1 MIRPTHIPSDIRQ
14 GLKIARAEWIR
25 HHREFGI
32 LRTGRPVVLVILV
45 GIASA
50 LGWLGHSLGR
60 DLTAGQPLPDGVV
73 SVFVSAAFV
82 WMVWRS
88 SKYTHIRFERLNP
101 DFLLTTVP
109 ARTAAL
115 GLLGFVYA
123 RLLTT
128 LVVPTLGIAVGTAL
142 GGQSP
147 MVALTVTLASAC
159 IAVLAAVLGT
169 TSRLAARLVAL
180 RLVRAR
186 YYRDFLIVFGWIP
199 LILGAMLL
207 QELSLSLVPV
217 VGLFGALPLAWFVDF
232 ALIGASNNTVGLL
245 RQMLRVF
252 VLLGTIVP
260 VFSAATT
267 IFARYIWEHGSTGTT
282 GTRGSHSLLKTGV
295 VERLVGERIPR
306 AMYTVARERW
316 LMERR
321 VPQGLLSTGYALLFM
336 GVVGFPLVAL
346 AGGTTSLLL
355 FFAVTLGLVTG
366 VAFSSDPIGTEYRVL
381 PMLFTS
387 VTGRQFVGGS
397 LLAATVVG
405 IPLITLIIV
414 PLGVVGP
421 VGSGQTFL
429 IALLG
434 STVCTCTAAVATMV
448 GLGVERF
455 NYAPIPFFFTDVPIY
470 AEVGAAAFLRHGL
483 VLAIGVFASIPAFV
497 GTAPPIYEAISAHGV
512 PTVVVQFGALLLTLL
527 LAAIITR
534 TAFRAAVQRFRDY
547 QLG

>member
-1 MIRPTHIPSDIRQ
+1 MIRPTRILMNSRQ
-14 GLKIARAEWIR
+14 GIKIARAEWTR
-25 HHREFGI
+25 HHREFGS
-32 LRTGRPVVLVILV
+32 LLTERPVLLVILIGV
-45 GIASA
+45 ASA

-60 DLTAGQPLPDGVV
+60 AFIAGQPLPTDAL
-73 SVFVSAAFV
+73 SLFVSAAFI

-88 SKYTHIRFERLNP
+88 SKYTHVRFERLNP
-101 DFLLTTVP
+101 DMLLTTVP

-128 LVVPTLGIAVGTAL
+128 LVVPILGIAIGSAI
-142 GGQSP
+142 GFQSP
-147 MVALTVTLASAC
+147 TVAPTVVLAGTC
-159 IAVLAAVLGT
+159 IAVFAAVLGT

-186 YYRDFLIVFGWIP
+186 YYRDLLIVFGWIP
-199 LILGAMLL
+199 LIIAAMLL
-207 QELSLSLVPV
+207 QELSLSLAPLA
-217 VGLFGALPLAWFVDF
+217 GLFGALPLAWFVDL
-232 ALIGASNNTVGLL
+232 ALIGAPTDTVGSSHHS
-245 RQMLRVF
+245 LRVF
-252 VLLGTIVP
+252 ALLGTTVP
-260 VFSAATT
+260 VFTAATA
-267 IFARYIWEHGSTGTT
+267 ILARHVWEHDSASST
-282 GTRGSHSLLKTGV
+282 GTRGSHSLLKTGI
-295 VERLVGERIPR
+295 VERFVGERIPQ

-346 AGGTTSLLL
+346 AGSTTSLLV
-355 FFAVTLGLVTG
+355 FFAVTLGLATG
-366 VAFSSDPIGTEYRVL
+366 VAFTSDPIGTEYRAL

-387 VTGRQFVGGS
+387 VTGQQFVGGS

-405 IPLITLIIV
+405 IPLIALVIA

-421 VGSGQTFL
+421 VGFGQTFL
-429 IALLG
+429 IVLLG
-434 STVCTCTAAVATMV
+434 SAVCTCTAAVATMV
-448 GLGVERF
+448 GLDVERF
-455 NYAPIPFFFTDVPIY
+455 NYAPVPFFFTDVPIY

-497 GTAPPIYEAISAHGV
+497 GTAPPIYEAIAAHGV
-512 PTVVVQFGALLLTLL
+512 PTVVVQIGALLLTLL
-527 LAAIITR
+527 FAAIITR

>member
-1 MIRPTHIPSDIRQ
+1 
-14 GLKIARAEWIR
+14 
-25 HHREFGI
+25 
-32 LRTGRPVVLVILV
+32 
-45 GIASA
+45 
-50 LGWLGHSLGR
+50 
-60 DLTAGQPLPDGVV
+60 
-73 SVFVSAAFV
+73 
-82 WMVWRS
+82 MVWRS

-109 ARTAAL
+109 ARAAAL

-128 LVVPTLGIAVGTAL
+128 LVVPTLGIAVGTAIGL
-142 GGQSP
+142 RSP
-147 MVALTVTLASAC
+147 TVVLTVTLASAC

-169 TSRLAARLVAL
+169 ASRLAARLVAL

-186 YYRDFLIVFGWIP
+186 YYRDLLIVFGWIP

-207 QELSLSLVPV
+207 QELSLSLVPL

-245 RQMLRVF
+245 RQTLRVF

-267 IFARYIWEHGSTGTT
+267 IFARYIWEHDSTGPT

-295 VERLVGERIPR
+295 VEQLVGERIPR

-346 AGGTTSLLL
+346 AGGTTSLLV
-355 FFAVTLGLVTG
+355 FFAVTLGLATG

-405 IPLITLIIV
+405 IPLITLTIV

-421 VGSGQTFL
+421 VGFGQTFL

-497 GTAPPIYEAISAHGV
+497 GTAPPMYEAISAHGV

-534 TAFRAAVQRFRDY
+534 TALRAAVQRFQEY